1 LTKAGKIW
9 KGWPIRE
16 HGVANAA
23 LHQASFIIFT
33 MRLIG
38 NPNSKSPYLKGVLPR
53 EGDDDEAWHK
63 ECLHCGAIRR
73 PMWRSW
79 QCIGAPAQLTAKW
92 SEKLSPVQAEDD
104 DA

>member
-1 LTKAGKIW
+1 MTQIDKAGKIW

-16 HGVANAA
+16 NSVANAA

-33 MRLIG
+33 MHCLIG
-38 NPNSKSPYLKGVLPR
+38 NPNSHNPYLKGVLPR

-73 PMWRSW
+73 P
-79 QCIGAPAQLTAKW
+79 CGATW
-92 SEKLSPVQAEDD
+92 
-104 DA
+104 